1 MEQRYGTDLSNRY
14 GTGTE
19 AKLRQAGPSWV
30 KIIRQLETFHG
41 RGKKPLTDPPREQ
54 ESSGNKAKEGKCS
67 TLLNIAQRTCHQHAT
82 STN

>member
-30 KIIRQLETFHG
+30 KIIRQLETSHG
-41 RGKKPLTDPPREQ
+41 RGKIFLGEHMWSR
-54 ESSGNKAKEGKCS
+54 
-67 TLLNIAQRTCHQHAT
+67 
-82 STN
+82 